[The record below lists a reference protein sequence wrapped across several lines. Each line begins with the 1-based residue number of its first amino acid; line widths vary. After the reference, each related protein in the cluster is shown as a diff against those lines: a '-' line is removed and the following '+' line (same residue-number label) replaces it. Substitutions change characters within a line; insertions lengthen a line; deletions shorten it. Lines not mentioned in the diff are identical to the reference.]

1 MLFDMP
7 TTKEAPMPDE
17 SYVSVKVPKDIYD
30 PVALLARKEERS
42 VSAEIRRILKRHLA
56 TREGELPHAA

>member
-1 MLFDMP
+1 MLFVMP
-7 TTKEAPMPDE
+7 TTKEASMPDE

-30 PVALLARKEERS
+30 PVALLAHKEERS

-56 TREGELPHAA
+56 AREEELLRAA